1 MSCSLVLDDEQPM
14 SKRDKATASAVVAVI
29 LTLPMLFST
38 PLRSERYKRT
48 VKCAGEK
55 KVSGVGFRHG
65 MDYQRSGT
73 HGDSLLC

>member
-1 MSCSLVLDDEQPM
+1 MVLDDVQPR
-14 SKRDKATASAVVAVI
+14 SKIDKATASAVVDVI
-29 LTLPMLFST
+29 LTLLMFFST
-38 PLRSERYKRT
+38 PLRSERYKRE